1 MTVQEALQQR
11 YSCRIFLDAP
21 VERGTLDAIFQ
32 DAFRTPSWANSQPW
46 DVYVAGQEEMQAI
59 VQGMQE
65 CRKQRLHTHLDLP
78 FQGTWSAAAKGHMD
92 RFFEEVYADSYI
104 EEEKLAV
111 WTPVSDPPCKEKF
124 AGQVVGGEICAWGIR
139 GHFDYT
145 LPVNFFLF
153 ADRLRNREPL
163 DREAAQAALTRQLV
177 SNEKGFPN
185 IFRLLGGSIMPLDG
199 IKKYRSAG
207 NADKK
212 SAEEA
217 VEKVERKLS
226 EGRGCRALLRGLVS
240 CLEELR
246 NDLG

>member
-1 MTVQEALQQR
+1 MQR
-11 YSCRIFLDAP
+11 FLD
-21 VERGTLDAIFQ
+21 EG
-32 DAFRTPSWANSQPW
+32 FRVVNS
-46 DVYVAGQEEMQAI
+46 
-59 VQGMQE
+59 
-65 CRKQRLHTHLDLP
+65 
-78 FQGTWSAAAKGHMD
+78 
-92 RFFEEVYADSYI
+92 FFEEVYADSYI

-111 WTPVSDPPCKEKF
+111 WTPVSDPPCKAEVCR
-124 AGQVVGGEICAWGIR
+124 QVVGGEICAWWIR

-153 ADRLRNREPL
+153 ADRLRTREPL

>member
-92 RFFEEVYADSYI
+92 RFFEEVYACEERRNLDFTLQNRSLFHAPCCIFLTMERCLSAWSYYDI
-104 EEEKLAV
+104 GAFSQSVMLSATEHGLATIPAAVFVGYPDLIRRVLHIPQEKAV
-111 WTPVSDPPCKEKF
+111 L
-124 AGQVVGGEICAWGIR
+124 VGIGIGYPDLSQSLENQPQTHLR
-139 GHFDYT
+139 GG
-145 LPVNFFLF
+145 LL
-153 ADRLRNREPL
+153 RLR
-163 DREAAQAALTRQLV
+163 
-177 SNEKGFPN
+177 
-185 IFRLLGGSIMPLDG
+185 I
-199 IKKYRSAG
+199 
-207 NADKK
+207 
-212 SAEEA
+212 
-217 VEKVERKLS
+217 
-226 EGRGCRALLRGLVS
+226 
-240 CLEELR
+240 
-246 NDLG
+246 